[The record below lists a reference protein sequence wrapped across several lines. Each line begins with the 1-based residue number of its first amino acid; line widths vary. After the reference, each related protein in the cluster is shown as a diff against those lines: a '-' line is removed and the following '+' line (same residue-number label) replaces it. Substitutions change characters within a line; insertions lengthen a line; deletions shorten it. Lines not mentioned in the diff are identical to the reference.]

1 MRTINKRKVTEV
13 TKRLFTIMMIVIL
26 AVSGT
31 ALTGCG
37 NTNTSDKGTEATTS
51 RQEVE
56 SYAKNQTS
64 VLCDYYKDESGVWH
78 AEGKQYTYRLILT
91 GKSKNAAKKSKFVVL
106 SNDKN
111 ITFQDVADSMLSNNS
126 EDRFDEN
133 KTIIVEME

>member
-1 MRTINKRKVTEV
+1 MLKENN
-13 TKRLFTIMMIVIL
+13 IL
-26 AVSGT
+26 
-31 ALTGCG
+31 
-37 NTNTSDKGTEATTS
+37 N
-51 RQEVE
+51 
-56 SYAKNQTS
+56 
-64 VLCDYYKDESGVWH
+64 
-78 AEGKQYTYRLILT
+78 RLILT

>member
-1 MRTINKRKVTEV
+1 MKRKRGKEMGKYKYLVIFIALVTFGLV
-13 TKRLFTIMMIVIL
+13 
-26 AVSGT
+26 
-31 ALTGCG
+31 GCG

-78 AEGKQYTYRLILT
+78 TEGKQYTYRLILT

-126 EDRFDEN
+126 EDRFDEH
-133 KTIIVEME
+133 KTIIVEMD

>member
-1 MRTINKRKVTEV
+1 MEKYKYLVIFIALVTFGLV
-13 TKRLFTIMMIVIL
+13 
-26 AVSGT
+26 
-31 ALTGCG
+31 GCG

>member
-1 MRTINKRKVTEV
+1 MGKYKYLVIFIALVTFGLV
-13 TKRLFTIMMIVIL
+13 
-26 AVSGT
+26 
-31 ALTGCG
+31 GCG

-56 SYAKNQTS
+56 SYAKNQIS

-78 AEGKQYTYRLILT
+78 TEGKQYTYRLILT

-111 ITFQDVADSMLSNNS
+111 ITFQAVAVSILSNNS
-126 EDRFDEN
+126 VDRFDEN